1 MAHDSKFIYEF
12 NERRVDGDGR
22 MKDILGGK
30 GAGLAEMCRVGLAV
44 PPGFTI
50 STTACNLFIQ
60 NPEAYGERVWPKVLM
75 AIHRLEQVSGRNF
88 GVTPNPL
95 LVSVRSGARFSMP
108 GMMDTV
114 LDIGLNDS
122 VARHLAES
130 SGDKAF
136 AYDCY
141 RRLLQMFGHV
151 VLGVPEEKFTLALAH
166 CRQEANAGTEIELGG
181 EKLAGLCEEFKKIIE
196 QEDKI
201 FPQEPSEQLRL
212 AIEAVFRS
220 WNNSR
225 AVTYR
230 KLNNIANDLGT
241 AVNVQMMVFGNRG
254 KNSGSGVGF
263 TRNPATGEAELYGE
277 FLPGIQGEEV
287 VAGTR
292 TPFGL
297 QELERMFPRV
307 YQELKEVAAQLE
319 KHYREM
325 QDFEFTIDDG
335 VLYVLQTRDGKRTGH
350 AAVRI
355 AWDMVR
361 EGLITREEALMRVD
375 PEQLQQTLHPVFRQ
389 NQVDALAR
397 GLPAS
402 PGAAVG
408 RIVFSADDAVLLAKE
423 GEPVILVR
431 TETTPDDI
439 HGMEVAV
446 GIVTTRGGMTSH
458 AAVVARGMGRCCV
471 VGCEAL
477 HVDEERKQ
485 VSVDGR
491 VLHEGEFISVDGSDG
506 RVMAGKVEMVQ
517 VEPGGGLLAEFMSLL
532 EDISTV
538 RVRANADTA
547 QDAKRAR
554 QFGAAGI
561 GLCRT
566 EHMFFGKDRLPVMQQ
581 MILAA
586 GEEERK
592 EPLLRLKEFQK
603 KDFLAILEAMNG
615 LPVTVRLLD
624 PPLHEFLPRKQ
635 DLEAEIARLD
645 PNQHRFRAVKQRML
659 RRVQEL
665 EEINPMMGHRGCRL
679 GITYPDV
686 TRMQVRALFEA
697 ACELKRAGKV
707 PVVEV
712 MIPLVSLIGEL
723 HDQVE
728 LVRRTAEEVFGV
740 YQIRIPFLVGTMI
753 ELPRAALIA
762 DEIAKEVEFFSF
774 GTNDLT
780 QATFGFSRDDAGKF
794 IKIYLEKKILDKDPF
809 QTLDEQGVG
818 ELMRVAVEKGK
829 HSRSHLELG
838 ICGEHGGDPASIQF
852 CHELHF
858 DYVSCSPYRVPVARL
873 AAAQAAIRSAKA
885 VEYERVGV

>member
-1 MAHDSKFIYEF
+1 MAHDSQFIYEF
-12 NERRVDGDGR
+12 NERRVDGAGR

-30 GAGLAEMCRVGLAV
+30 GAGLAEMCRAGLTV

-50 STTACNLFIQ
+50 STKACNLFLQ
-60 NPEAYGERVWPKVLM
+60 DPQAYGFTIWPRVML

-114 LDIGLNDS
+114 LDIGLNDA
-122 VARHLAES
+122 VARHLADDT
-130 SGDKAF
+130 GDAAF

-151 VLGVPEEKFTLALAH
+151 VLGIPAEKFERALA
-166 CRQEANAGTEIELGG
+166 RLKQEGNAASEIELGG
-181 EKLAGLCEEFKKIIE
+181 EKLAGVCQEYKKIIE
-196 QEDKI
+196 QENKI
-201 FPQEPSEQLRL
+201 FPQEPSEQLRQ

-220 WNNSR
+220 WDNPR
-225 AVTYR
+225 AITYR
-230 KLNNIANDLGT
+230 KLNNIPEGLGT

-263 TRNPATGEAELYGE
+263 TRNPATGEAQLYGE

-297 QELERMFPRV
+297 RELEQKFPQV
-307 YQELKEVAAQLE
+307 YQELKEIAAKLE

-325 QDFEFTIDDG
+325 QDFEFTIEDG
-335 VLYVLQTRDGKRTGH
+335 LLYMLQTRAGKRTGH

-355 AWDMVR
+355 ALDMFR
-361 EGLITREEALMRVD
+361 EDLITLEDVLMRVE
-375 PEQLQQTLHPVFRQ
+375 PEQLQQILHPVFSQ
-389 NQVDALAR
+389 EQVDLLAR

-423 GEPVILVR
+423 GESVILLR

-439 HGMEVAV
+439 HGMEAAA

-471 VGCEAL
+471 VGCEAIRI
-477 HVDEERKQ
+477 DEERKEVQ
-485 VSVDGR
+485 ADGR
-491 VLHEGEFISVDGSDG
+491 VFHEGEFISVDGSDG
-506 RVMAGKVEMVQ
+506 RVMAGKVKMVQ
-517 VEPGGGLLAEFMSLL
+517 IEPGSGLLSQFMSLL
-532 EDISTV
+532 EDIPAV
-538 RVRANADTA
+538 KVRANADTA
-547 QDAKRAR
+547 RDARHAR
-554 QFGAAGI
+554 EFGATGI

-566 EHMFFGKDRLPVMQQ
+566 EHMFFAKDRLPVMQQ

-586 GEEERK
+586 SEEERK
-592 EPLLRLKEFQK
+592 QPLESLKEFQK
-603 KDFLAILEAMNG
+603 EDFLAILDAMDG

-624 PPLHEFLPRKQ
+624 PPLHEFLPRKE

-645 PNQHRFRAVKQRML
+645 PNQHRFRASKERIL
-659 RRVQEL
+659 RRIQEL
-665 EEINPMMGHRGCRL
+665 EEMNPMMGHRGCRL

-697 ACELKRAGKV
+697 ACELKGRGNL
-707 PVVEV
+707 PIVEV

-723 HDQVE
+723 RDQVQ
-728 LVRRTAEEVFGV
+728 LVRQTAEEVFDDYGV
-740 YQIRIPFLVGTMI
+740 RIPFLIGTMI
-753 ELPRAALIA
+753 ELPRAVLIA
-762 DEIAKEVEFFSF
+762 DEIAKEAEFFSF

-794 IKIYLEKKILDKDPF
+794 IKIYLEKKILEKDPF
-809 QTLDEQGVG
+809 QTLDQQGVG
-818 ELMRVAVEKGK
+818 RLMRIAAEKGK
-829 HSRSHLELG
+829 SARRDLELG

-873 AAAQAAIRSAKA
+873 AAVQAAIRSARA
-885 VEYERVGV
+885 VDYERVGV